1 MHLVGEIDS
10 PRVRPKRDNLV
21 DALRGVAIAA
31 MLVAHA
37 APLLGK
43 LPSVPAAA
51 FDAVNDVASPLF
63 AMAMGM
69 AGIIVLHRGDS
80 RSGSFTAVKA
90 VQGLFLI
97 LLGVSLAALP
107 TWVGVVLPQLGI
119 LLIVGAPLLLLPA
132 RWLGWA
138 TAVAFLGGPIAVML
152 TGMLVPAGWV
162 SNPVTGPHLL
172 QWVATGS
179 QYRLTGLLPFFLLG
193 AFLYATGA
201 FQRNHVLQRLAW
213 VGAGI
218 VLAGYPAGDFARGSG
233 AGYLVSSGGY
243 LDLARDL
250 GLTMLVTGI
259 AGLAANSVSTGTRSM
274 FSRPVGFFAGP
285 GNLALTL
292 YAAHILVLIPVSYG
306 MVEASRGAR
315 AGAFVAV
322 VLGLLLAGWLWGRY
336 LGKGPLEHLMTLL
349 GNLVRRVTRNQPDHA
364 H

>member
-1 MHLVGEIDS
+1 MGETGN
-10 PRVRPKRDNLV
+10 PCVRPSRDILV
-21 DALRGVAIAA
+21 DALRGIAIAA

-51 FDAVNDVASPLF
+51 FDAINDVASPLF

-69 AGIIVLHRGDS
+69 AGIIVLRRDDS
-80 RSGSFTAVKA
+80 RPGSFIAVKA

-138 TAVAFLGGPIAVML
+138 TAVAFLGGPMVVVL

-162 SNPVTGPHLL
+162 TNPASGPQLL
-172 QWVATGS
+172 QWLVTGS

-193 AFLYATGA
+193 AFLYAAGA
-201 FQRNHVLQRLAW
+201 LQRSRVLQWLAW
-213 VGAGI
+213 GGAGI
-218 VLAGYPAGDFARGSG
+218 VLAGYQVGDFARASG

-259 AGLAANSVSTGTRSM
+259 AGLAANSVSARARSLA
-274 FSRPVGFFAGP
+274 SRPVSFFAGP

-315 AGAFVAV
+315 AGAFFAV
-322 VLGLLLAGWLWGRY
+322 VLGLLLAGWFWGRY

-349 GNLVRRVTRNQPDHA
+349 GSLVRRVTRKQPDHA
-364 H
+364 L